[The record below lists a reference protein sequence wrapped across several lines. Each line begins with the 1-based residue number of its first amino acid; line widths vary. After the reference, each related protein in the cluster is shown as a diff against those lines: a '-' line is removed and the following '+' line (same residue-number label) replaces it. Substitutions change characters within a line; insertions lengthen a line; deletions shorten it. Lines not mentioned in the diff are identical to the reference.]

1 MSKNNPMEISDFDF
15 DTWLNDE
22 PTAPDWLSPGV
33 ETVYYEAFEE
43 LVQSVKNM
51 IEESEEPQGLGVSN
65 YQVQISDVTKKTGK
79 SRSAIRRERFP
90 RLLQYFDDTNAMLVY
105 YRKSKVEA
113 HATSKSYRN
122 KPDLLDENRK
132 LKDKIEKL
140 EKLLHRKFL
149 EQLISGTDN
158 AYIQDKVAKISALE
172 DRNRELEK
180 QVARLSS
187 QLRKTIRQID

>member
-22 PTAPDWLSPGV
+22 STAPDWLSPGV